1 MQYVCSLE
9 NVKYFKLF
17 QVEGRKAIHFQIQKY
32 QQFDNK
38 KHHDKHGKKT
48 RNHLN
53 KMKDQ
58 KNFRNESKNQA
69 DLGNNASTLVST
81 K

>member
-38 KHHDKHGKKT
+38 KHQAWQKT

-58 KNFRNESKNQA
+58 KNLRNESKSQA
-69 DLGNNASTLVST
+69 DHGNNASTLVST

>member
-32 QQFDNK
+32 QQFNT
-38 KHHDKHGKKT
+38 KHGKKT

-58 KNFRNESKNQA
+58 KNLRNESKNQA

>member
-1 MQYVCSLE
+1 MHYVCSLE
-9 NVKYFKLF
+9 NVKYTSNYFKLKGEKRSISKF
-17 QVEGRKAIHFQIQKY
+17 KNINNLTTK
-32 QQFDNK
+32 NT
-38 KHHDKHGKKT
+38 KHGKKT

-58 KNFRNESKNQA
+58 KNLRNESKNQA